1 MLTQCDA
8 LVLMRASEYHCDEK
22 YGNGTNANI
31 RLDVVGEIKGGRSE
45 DQSKHRTELH
55 LLSSISQQLE
65 GGALLSQ

>member
-8 LVLMRASEYHCDEK
+8 LVLMRTSEYHCDEK
-22 YGNGTNANI
+22 NVNGTNANI